1 MREEPSFYAVIPII
15 IMRDKRLKL
24 GARLLYGE
32 ITSLSNKEGFCWASN
47 KYFAEL
53 YDCSKDTISR
63 WIAELKEC
71 EHISVELV
79 YQKDTKIIENRI
91 IRLLTYVKSQ
101 KATNEQVQNDIP
113 APKVAKVR
121 PQKAKKEKV
130 VKEKKEVINKNFDTS
145 QFDYQNLFLSF
156 SDPKD
161 AEKYWKLWQE
171 HKIEIRSMYSTT
183 RRAILALEGV
193 LSECKGDT
201 ILLGEAVRHSIASNY
216 KGLYHK
222 DRWQKQQLNKQENAD
237 LKRQQTS
244 SALDAAFDY
253 LNR

>member
-47 KYFAEL
+47 KYFSDL

-63 WIAELKEC
+63 WITELKEC
-71 EHISVELV
+71 GYISVELV

-101 KATNEQVQNDIP
+101 KATTNEQVQNDIP
-113 APKVAKVR
+113 APKATKVR
-121 PQKAKKEKV
+121 PQKAKKELGI
-130 VKEKKEVINKNFDTS
+130 KEVPKKIERFAKPEFEDVEIYFGLQKSTRQS
-145 QFDYQNLFLSF
+145 AEKFFDYYTSNNWKVGRN
-156 SDPKD
+156 PMKD
-161 AEKYWKLWQE
+161 WY
-171 HKIEIRSMYSTT
+171 
-183 RRAILALEGV
+183 
-193 LSECKGDT
+193 
-201 ILLGEAVRHSIASNY
+201 ASARNWIKRDLDY
-216 KGLYHK
+216 
-222 DRWQKQQLNKQENAD
+222 NNSNPKQENAD